1 MPRGKGS
8 KDWSRGNATSKYRE
22 AWAEGAYNREN
33 SEDEENEHEGP
44 QPVRDATTLPLL
56 INCIAMNSEVALYLG
71 LESIDRS

>member
-8 KDWSRGNATSKYRE
+8 KDDRARSRGNGTSKYRE

-44 QPVRDATTLPLL
+44 QPVRDAITSPLL
-56 INCIAMNSEVALYLG
+56 INSLHKHG
-71 LESIDRS
+71 HGF